1 MLYRTGMGVWLLA
14 LLFAVQDQPPTCT
27 ISGTVINAANGAPLS
42 KVELQAERVSDSQIA
57 ATTSDAKGTFTMVGL
72 PAGKYRLKGI
82 RNGFLVTYYGAR
94 RAGGS
99 GTTIVLDTGQEMKD
113 LELKLFPFGVIAGT
127 VRDADGEPMAG
138 ASVKLFRQ
146 SYAETGGRTI
156 TPESEGATDDLGQY
170 RLTDL
175 QPGKYFVRAERRA
188 ENEYGSRVP
197 IDHSAK
203 SAEPPAVLVP
213 TLYPGVVD
221 PAAARPVEVASGARV
236 TGVDIPLVRSRVF
249 RVTVHVT
256 APAGLVVG
264 AVSLDSGPGVEG
276 LGMKLRGQRTTAT
289 DDFEI
294 RGVPSGSYLLTAKAD
309 PPAKND
315 RAGIFTVDFYKRQYL
330 VHLSVRAEAP
340 LALRQYLLLSFC
352 RRSRGGYGPT

>member
-1 MLYRTGMGVWLLA
+1 M
-14 LLFAVQDQPPTCT
+14 
-27 ISGTVINAANGAPLS
+27 
-42 KVELQAERVSDSQIA
+42 
-57 ATTSDAKGTFTMVGL
+57 
-72 PAGKYRLKGI
+72 
-82 RNGFLVTYYGAR
+82 
-94 RAGGS
+94 
-99 GTTIVLDTGQEMKD
+99 
-113 LELKLFPFGVIAGT
+113 
-127 VRDADGEPMAG
+127 
-138 ASVKLFRQ
+138 
-146 SYAETGGRTI
+146 
-156 TPESEGATDDLGQY
+156 
-170 RLTDL
+170 
-175 QPGKYFVRAERRA
+175 
-188 ENEYGSRVP
+188 
-197 IDHSAK
+197 
-203 SAEPPAVLVP
+203 
-213 TLYPGVVD
+213 VD